1 MFWES
6 GNQMPKANVSFLERF
21 MKALLGDERGNL
33 ITAFHLQKQK
43 SGADMIIEFGLDGQK
58 SVCSYSCIF

>member
-6 GNQMPKANVSFLERF
+6 SNQMPKANVSFLECF

-33 ITAFHLQKQK
+33 ITAFHLQKTEK
-43 SGADMIIEFGLDGQK
+43 RSGHDN
-58 SVCSYSCIF
+58 